1 MSHQF
6 SLQIPATCHTCG
18 CIYCSVLPADSP
30 LTFRSPFCSH
40 RGKKHMHSICV
51 PACNSARPTFCK
63 EHTREP
69 ASKHTS
75 SPRPCEI
82 PSSYQRPTDV
92 SAGARHAGGVWRIG
106 CRETAAFIERHTTSS
121 QYRGEAALRMW
132 QCGVWQRCS
141 CAITAHRSH
150 VSLHRECPSVSMDPL
165 HEQPHLLVCRHTL
178 PVPCEECSLLFILF
192 CVCLIA

>member
-1 MSHQF
+1 
-6 SLQIPATCHTCG
+6 
-18 CIYCSVLPADSP
+18 
-30 LTFRSPFCSH
+30 
-40 RGKKHMHSICV
+40 MHSICV
-51 PACNSARPTFCK
+51 PSCNSMRPTFCK

-75 SPRPCEI
+75 SPCPCEI

-92 SAGARHAGGVWRIG
+92 SAGACHADGVWCIG
-106 CRETAAFIERHTTSS
+106 CRETAAFIERHTTSG
-121 QYRGEAALRMW
+121 QYRGEAALGLW
-132 QCGVWQRCS
+132 QRGVWQRCS

-150 VSLHRECPSVSMDPL
+150 LLLRRECLCGPTSCVAAF
-165 HEQPHLLVCRHTL
+165 TL